1 MRPSTPD
8 YEADYNKKISY
19 KGSETKK
26 RYDKVLSKYEE
37 WLETEDHEN
46 NSESLDE
53 YIHMMRNRTKGLS
66 YEGQI
71 RAAVSLKYK
80 ISPTGELGRGRH
92 EKKSHRCLELHELR
106 KLFNIVRKNTKYR
119 TILSL
124 AYDVAARAQ
133 DI

>member
-19 KGSETKK
+19 KGSATRE
-26 RYDKVLSKYEE
+26 RYDKVLKEYED
-37 WLETEDHEN
+37 WLNKGDREN
-46 NSESLDE
+46 NSESLDD
-53 YIHMMRNRTKGLS
+53 YIHMMRNRPKGLS

-71 RAAVSLKYK
+71 RSAVSLKYK

-92 EKKSHRCLELHELR
+92 EKKSHRCLELHELQ
-106 KLFNIVRKNTKYR
+106 KLFDIVRNSIKYR
-119 TILSL
+119 AILSL
-124 AYDVAARAQ
+124 TYDVAARAQ